1 MKRISYLLN
10 YLFLVV
16 YLVLNVV
23 NIFVFKVNYSYFS
36 FWFILLY
43 LILNILNLALK
54 KNIRFNF
61 ILPIVFFIDVL
72 SINFSKV
79 LLSFILAIISGFIS
93 IYNFIIYKDETYQ
106 NNKIIKLCGYL
117 ISLVL
122 LIVDLFLINNWKNI
136 LLVENRNIVDYGIT
150 ILGVGIALVAVLGVR
165 GLFLKDKINK
175 LGYLSLPLLIA
186 LIFISINVWQYTY
199 DVTKDFFYDC
209 SLFTIALSLVLGLEM
224 SDNNE
229 DSCSS
234 SSYYY
239 FNYLLTAILLGLMI
253 TSSIL
258 LNSLLAYI
266 NCGLLLLY
274 FIIIA
279 VFNFTKKKY
288 DVSFMLYLIAL
299 ISILISAYT
308 YDIFMLILGA
318 FGFVL
323 ALYNSSIFASYNKI
337 KIKALSSVLY
347 MALAVSSI
355 VSLII
360 SAIDLKNT
368 IILGEYINY
377 AKFPWCINLG
387 EIIVLAI
394 IIALSI
400 VIAVLKLFIKS
411 KNLTVL
417 AVLIYSMCLLLLMV
431 CEFYKSMPSVEFKY
445 LQSIYGLN
453 SINII
458 LLILCLSY
466 DFKSIKE

>member
-1 MKRISYLLN
+1 
-10 YLFLVV
+10 
-16 YLVLNVV
+16 
-23 NIFVFKVNYSYFS
+23 
-36 FWFILLY
+36 
-43 LILNILNLALK
+43 
-54 KNIRFNF
+54 
-61 ILPIVFFIDVL
+61 
-72 SINFSKV
+72 
-79 LLSFILAIISGFIS
+79 
-93 IYNFIIYKDETYQ
+93 
-106 NNKIIKLCGYL
+106 
-117 ISLVL
+117 
-122 LIVDLFLINNWKNI
+122 
-136 LLVENRNIVDYGIT
+136 
-150 ILGVGIALVAVLGVR
+150 
-165 GLFLKDKINK
+165 
-175 LGYLSLPLLIA
+175 
-186 LIFISINVWQYTY
+186 
-199 DVTKDFFYDC
+199 
-209 SLFTIALSLVLGLEM
+209 
-224 SDNNE
+224 
-229 DSCSS
+229 
-234 SSYYY
+234 
-239 FNYLLTAILLGLMI
+239 MI

-266 NCGLLLLY
+266 ICGLLLLY

-368 IILGEYINY
+368 IILGDYINY

-394 IIALSI
+394 IVALSI

-411 KNLTVL
+411 KNLTVI

-431 CEFYKSMPSVEFKY
+431 CEFYKSMPSFEFKY

-458 LLILCLSY
+458 LLILSLSF
-466 DFKSIKE
+466 DFEKKLEFY